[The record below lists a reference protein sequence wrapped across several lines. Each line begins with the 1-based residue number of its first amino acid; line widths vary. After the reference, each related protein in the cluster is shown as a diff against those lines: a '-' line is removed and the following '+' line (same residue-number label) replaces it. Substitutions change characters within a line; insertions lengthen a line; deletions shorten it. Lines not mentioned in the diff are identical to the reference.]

1 MRQVTSS
8 SGWCCILSSV
18 IGIRGVFRAGFLFGV
33 RMARGRHW
41 ALRWFLGHTLGFV
54 WLRASRQPLAARPVS
69 ADRRSWRGRCV
80 LVAGCAAVGCG
91 SSVSPTACDGDRPR
105 YGQNGLG
112 EGFGGYGRDGGGGP
126 GCWSM
131 RPAIP
136 GCLRALTWRRRISLP
151 ASEPPKRK
159 NRWCEP
165 TTWATAPSS
174 MSAAGC
180 GPPSQV
186 ARQPARWRC
195 SRDRDPR
202 PMSGWPH
209 VSPVADK
216 LGEVVGRLCC
226 AICYFVWTFRPISD
240 LSQTAFALSK
250 GCFQRAHW
258 IRPAQPERL
267 EMKHLRQVANRVL

>member
-1 MRQVTSS
+1 MAWLVCPGCWRH
-8 SGWCCILSSV
+8 CCC
-18 IGIRGVFRAGFLFGV
+18 
-33 RMARGRHW
+33 
-41 ALRWFLGHTLGFV
+41 RW
-54 WLRASRQPLAARPVS
+54 
-69 ADRRSWRGRCV
+69 
-80 LVAGCAAVGCG
+80 
-91 SSVSPTACDGDRPR
+91 SSVSPTTCDGDRPP
-105 YGQNGLG
+105 YGQDGLD

-136 GCLRALTWRRRISLP
+136 GCLRALTWRRGISLP

-174 MSAAGC
+174 MSAAGYC
-180 GPPSQV
+180 PPSQV
-186 ARQPARWRC
+186 ARQPTRWRC

-226 AICYFVWTFRPISD
+226 AICYFVWAFRPISD

-250 GCFQRAHW
+250 GCFQGAHW

-267 EMKHLRQVANRVL
+267 EMKHLRQVANRAL